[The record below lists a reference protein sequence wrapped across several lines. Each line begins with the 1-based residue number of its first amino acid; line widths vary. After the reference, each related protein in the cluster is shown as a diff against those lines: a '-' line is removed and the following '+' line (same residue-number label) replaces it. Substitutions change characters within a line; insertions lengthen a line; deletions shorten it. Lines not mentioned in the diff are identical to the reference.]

1 MGQWANDSDARAAR
15 GKGTAMAARA
25 GLAARG
31 VIYLLVGV
39 LALRIA
45 HNGGDGG
52 EQADRGGAVQE
63 LAEKPFGQVL
73 VWAVGIGLIGM
84 ALWRL
89 SEAVFGAAGPDG
101 RKARARLLSAV
112 RFVFYSVVAGSVIA
126 FAAGER
132 GSGAG
137 STDEQSKDITARVL
151 GWPAGQALVICAG
164 AALAGAGVWIAV
176 RAALRTYRRQ
186 LNLWDMSEGTR
197 RTVDVLGVAGGVCR
211 GLLFA
216 TAGGFAIQ
224 AAVAYDPDRAKG
236 LDDTLRT
243 FAGTPAGP
251 WLLTVVA
258 VGLVLF
264 GLFSF
269 AMARWRNV

>member
-1 MGQWANDSDARAAR
+1 MGEWSNGSGARAAR
-15 GKGTAMAARA
+15 GTGTAVAARA
-25 GLAARG
+25 GLTARG

-39 LALRIA
+39 LAVRIA
-45 HNGGDGG
+45 HSGGGGG

-63 LAEKPFGQVL
+63 LAGKPFGQAL

-101 RKARARLLSAV
+101 RKVGKRLLSAG

-164 AALAGAGVWIAV
+164 AVLAGIGVWIAV
-176 RAALRTYRRQ
+176 RAAMRTYRRK
-186 LNLWDMSEGTR
+186 LNLLQMSEGTQ

-224 AAVAYDPDRAKG
+224 AAAAYDPGQAKG

-251 WLLTVVA
+251 WLLTVEA
-258 VGLVLF
+258 VGLILF

-269 AMARWRNV
+269 AMARWRKV

>member
-1 MGQWANDSDARAAR
+1 MRQWPNGDSAQAAR
-15 GKGTAMAARA
+15 RTGTVAAARA
-25 GLAARG
+25 GLVARG

-45 HNGGDGG
+45 HGSSG

-73 VWAVGIGLIGM
+73 VWAVGIGLICM

-89 SEAVFGAAGPDG
+89 SEVVFGSAGPDG
-101 RKARARLLSAV
+101 RKKRKRLLSAV

-151 GWPAGQALVICAG
+151 DWPGGQVLLIVAG
-164 AALAGAGVWIAV
+164 AALAGTGVWIGV
-176 RAALRTYRRQ
+176 RAAMRAYRDN
-186 LNLWDMSEGTR
+186 LNLLQMSAGTR
-197 RTVDVLGVAGGVCR
+197 NAVDVLGVGGGICR

-216 TAGGFAIQ
+216 VAGGFAIQ
-224 AAVAYDPDRAKG
+224 AAATYDPGQAKG
-236 LDDTLRT
+236 LDDTLRS
-243 FAGTPAGP
+243 FADTPAGT
-251 WLLTVVA
+251 WLLTAVA
-258 VGLVLF
+258 VGLVMF

-269 AMARWRNV
+269 AMARWRKV